1 LSKIGEAIAKA
12 KGELQTVA
20 TEQPPEAYRN
30 GIEKR
35 VRERLEQELDILID
49 FCEIESIP
57 VEALLKLLKYR
68 RQDLATRPIN
78 DS

>member
-1 LSKIGEAIAKA
+1 LLLLDAQLSKIGEAIAKA

-35 VRERLEQELDILID
+35 VRDKSLI
-49 FCEIESIP
+49 FS
-57 VEALLKLLKYR
+57 
-68 RQDLATRPIN
+68 
-78 DS
+78 